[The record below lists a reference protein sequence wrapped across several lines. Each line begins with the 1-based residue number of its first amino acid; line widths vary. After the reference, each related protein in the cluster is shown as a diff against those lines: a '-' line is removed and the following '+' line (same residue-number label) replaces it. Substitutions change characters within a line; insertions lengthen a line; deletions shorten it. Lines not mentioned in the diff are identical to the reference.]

1 MKLNAFSIALLS
13 AGLAA
18 VTPVSAAWQPL
29 NDGVDTTSSRA
40 TVDRVNRVYSS
51 VVTLT
56 NTSDDI
62 IEGPFRVLITDSS
75 IAVNGADGYTGN
87 GVPYF
92 DVGADSLAAGE
103 STAVS

>member
-40 TVDRVNRVYSS
+40 TSRASASS
-51 VVTLT
+51 LLL
-56 NTSDDI
+56 
-62 IEGPFRVLITDSS
+62 P
-75 IAVNGADGYTGN
+75 
-87 GVPYF
+87 
-92 DVGADSLAAGE
+92 
-103 STAVS
+103 

>member
-40 TVDRVNRVYSS
+40 TVARVNRVT
-51 VVTLT
+51 VRWL
-56 NTSDDI
+56 
-62 IEGPFRVLITDSS
+62 P
-75 IAVNGADGYTGN
+75 
-87 GVPYF
+87 
-92 DVGADSLAAGE
+92 
-103 STAVS
+103 